1 MNIMIS
7 GYFMPFVD
15 ICEIG
20 AAMEISGETGLKVDC
35 LVLKTEKANNT
46 YKQKESQQ
54 VSFQEFD
61 TKAAVDDEFRPAAV
75 FASLADELGF

>member
-1 MNIMIS
+1 MIS
-7 GYFMPFVD
+7 DYVMPFVD

-54 VSFQEFD
+54 VSF
-61 TKAAVDDEFRPAAV
+61 
-75 FASLADELGF
+75 